1 MKKCSIAVA
10 YPEALATAPF
20 LYRGDWKEIIEQA
33 HGSGYDAVELHI
45 RRPDRVKAEELRR
58 FAEGLGMEFSGVAT
72 GMSYT
77 MDGLSLTDE
86 CEEGREAAQY
96 RLFQYVDLAAG
107 LGCCVILGSI
117 RGNLTADSDKSL
129 EQFEE
134 SLAKVLDYAA
144 EQDVTVCIEA
154 INRYENNFLNT
165 VSEVENLIRRM
176 GRDNLKIHAD
186 VFHMNIE
193 ETSFEQA
200 VQDGKGDI
208 GYVHLAD
215 NNRKYLG
222 AGMVDF
228 ERIVGCLKA
237 AGYDGYL
244 SLECLPLPDARTAAD
259 LSIRVMRKLCG

>member
-1 MKKCSIAVA
+1 MMKCSIAVA

-33 HGSGYDAVELHI
+33 HGSGFDAVELHI
-45 RRPDRVKAEELRR
+45 RRPDSVRAEELLH
-58 FAEGLGMEFSGVAT
+58 FAGGLGMKFSGVAT

-86 CEEGREAAQY
+86 REEGRVAAQR

-117 RGNLTADSDKSL
+117 RGNLTADRGKSL
-129 EQFEE
+129 GQFEE
-134 SLAKVLDYAA
+134 SLAVVLDYAA
-144 EQDVTVCIEA
+144 KRKVTVCIEA

-165 VSEVENLIRRM
+165 VCEVEDLIRRM

-200 VQDGKGDI
+200 VKDGGEDI

-259 LSIRVMRKLCG
+259 LSFRVMKRLCG